1 MFQSKISK
9 DIFFHDLKDKTF
21 VLTGYS
27 SGIGEEVFNYLSLLK
42 CKLILIGRKK
52 KNNHRFYKCD
62 LSNEGNLEKTT
73 KKISKQNKEIHGKN
87 KGHRYRKII
96 NILIHSIK

>member
-42 CKLILIGRKK
+42 SFKSTSYLKVGLG
-52 KNNHRFYKCD
+52 
-62 LSNEGNLEKTT
+62 
-73 KKISKQNKEIHGKN
+73 
-87 KGHRYRKII
+87 
-96 NILIHSIK
+96 